1 MSPEVNSA
9 QSQPK
14 DQVPRRK
21 RFLWGLGGFTDATI
35 TYGLNGMVNVIYIN
49 ALAVNAVLAF
59 LCLQFYRPFWHG
71 YHGHLFLLRVRLS
84 QVLSPIRPAAK
95 RRRREP

>member
-49 ALAVNAVLAF
+49 ALAVNAVLVSVACAIPRF
-59 LCLQFYRPFWHG
+59 LDFITDPLIGFFQTVPVHAGGAVVPGCWPG
-71 YHGHLFLLRVRLS
+71 S
-84 QVLSPIRPAAK
+84 
-95 RRRREP
+95 